1 MFVKHTKENWNYLLH
16 LDLRSL
22 PIVGKVYYFDGKTS
36 SVGSPYSL
44 TLIADAFELGEWKV
58 VPNKEASYMLEPKVS
73 IGDLVEI
80 VGCES
85 DKYLVA
91 MTGDNEVQLISIH
104 NGNRWNTKTCKVAA
118 RKFKLSTLENAIGE
132 KLKVVDKPF

>member
-44 TLIADAFELGEWKV
+44 TLIADAFELGEWEV
-58 VPNKEASYMLEPKVS
+58 VPNKEASYMLEPMVS
-73 IGDLVEI
+73 VGDCVIIDGYEADKYIVALVEYN
-80 VGCES
+80 V
-85 DKYLVA
+85 
-91 MTGDNEVQLISIH
+91 VQLISLH
-104 NGNRWNTKTCKVAA
+104 NGNRWSARTCKVND
-118 RKFKLSTLENAIGE
+118 RRFKLSTLEKAIGE
-132 KLKVVDKPF
+132 KIKVVDKPF